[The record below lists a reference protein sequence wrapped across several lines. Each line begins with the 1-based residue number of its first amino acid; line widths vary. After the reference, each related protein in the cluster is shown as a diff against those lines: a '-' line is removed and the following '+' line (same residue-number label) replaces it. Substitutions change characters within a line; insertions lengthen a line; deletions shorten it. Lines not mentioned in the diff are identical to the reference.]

1 MPYVDM
7 MVPAVLR
14 CVVSRLILPAV
25 ATAVLGTSVA
35 AQTAERMRLRYGG
48 DRDFPPF
55 EYVDERGEA
64 RGFQIDLLRAIA
76 VVGDF
81 DLSIALDA
89 WPKIE
94 QDFRAGALD
103 VVAMSWTQSRT
114 EWAEFARSHATPV
127 FAVYYR
133 EGQVAPTNLQ
143 GLAGHSIAVPTS
155 EPMRQTVQDHFGGPQ
170 FRIVEVSTPV
180 DALIAVRDSRTDYA
194 LMPRTFG
201 NRAVDGGQIEGVR
214 PAGFGLELQAY
225 AFAVA
230 PGHTRLLERL
240 NRALADLDSNGQLEA
255 LRTQWLESH
264 RSNRERQALESRAAT
279 QRMVGG
285 AALLAAGATIVILA
299 VYARRRARVA
309 AAETSRRKETEHAL
323 ALAEERL
330 NRAFMAHP
338 DCMVITEQGT
348 MRIVEINTALCRLLG
363 RSRDELLGQVVP
375 SLDGILHAAVV
386 ETLQKMLA
394 AEGRLDSAP
403 LTITTRAGDSRDCL
417 VSSERIDLSGNP
429 CVLSVIR
436 DVTEQVRADAQLRE
450 GYERL
455 QAEMRRRTAE
465 LERAKSELSETQA
478 ALDAVSRAAS
488 HDLRPPIRA
497 IRGLASLLRQDIE
510 AGRLS
515 EASDYLD
522 RIDRAAHR
530 MDVMVQRFADL
541 VAVDRA
547 PPRLEAV
554 DMTTLAREAWEVVCA
569 GEPARKVR
577 FRLEPLPGA
586 QGDPSMLAQVW
597 QNLLGNAFKY
607 TGRAPEPAV
616 AVDSF
621 FDRGQL
627 WYRVSDNGVGFD
639 AKAAVGLFEP
649 FRRMHAETDFPGTG
663 IGLSIVR
670 RILRRHGGD
679 IRARSSPGV
688 GAVFEFRVATPTA
701 DVAL

>member
-1 MPYVDM
+1 M

-14 CVVSRLILPAV
+14 CVVSRLILAAV
-25 ATAVLGTSVA
+25 ATAVLGTSVG
-35 AQTAERMRLRYGG
+35 AQTPERMRLRYGG

-55 EYVDERGEA
+55 EYLDERGEA
-64 RGFQIDLLRAIA
+64 RGFQIDLLRAMA
-76 VVGDF
+76 VVGNF
-81 DLSIALDA
+81 DLTITLDA

-103 VVAMSWTQSRT
+103 VIAMSRTQSRS
-114 EWAEFARSHATPV
+114 EWAAFARSHATPV

-143 GLAGHSIAVPTS
+143 ALAGHSIAVPVS

-170 FRIVEVSTPV
+170 FRVVEVSTPV

-201 NRAVDGGQIEGVR
+201 NRAMAAGQIESVK

-230 PGHTRLLERL
+230 PGDTRLLERL
-240 NRALADLDSNGQLEA
+240 NRALAELDSNGQLEA
-255 LRTQWLESH
+255 VRTQWLESH
-264 RSNRERQALESRAAT
+264 RGIREREALESRAAT

-285 AALLAAGATIVILA
+285 GALLAAGTTITMLA

-309 AAETSRRKETEHAL
+309 AVESARRKETEHAL
-323 ALAEERL
+323 ALAEEHL

-338 DCMVITEQGT
+338 DCMVITELGT

-363 RSRDELLGQVVP
+363 HSRDELLGREVP
-375 SLDGILHAAVV
+375 ALDGILDPAVI
-386 ETLQKMLA
+386 ETLRSMLA
-394 AEGRLDSAP
+394 AEGRLDGAP
-403 LTITTRAGDSRDCL
+403 LTITTRAGDPRNCL
-417 VSSERIDLSGNP
+417 VSSEPIDLSGTA

-455 QAEMRRRTAE
+455 QVEVRSRMAE
-465 LERAKSELSETQA
+465 LERAKSELSETRA
-478 ALDAVSRAAS
+478 TLDAVSRAAS

-497 IRGLASLLRQDIE
+497 IRGLASLLRQDIG

-522 RIDRAAHR
+522 RIDRAARR
-530 MDVMVQRFADL
+530 MDAMVQSFADL

-547 PPRLEAV
+547 PSRFEAV
-554 DMTTLAREAWEVVCA
+554 DMTTQAREAWEVVCA
-569 GEPARKVR
+569 GEPARKAR

-597 QNLLGNAFKY
+597 QNLLDNAFKY
-607 TGRAPEPAV
+607 TGRTAEPMV

-621 FDRGQL
+621 FDQGHL

-639 AKAAVGLFEP
+639 AGAAAGLFEP
-649 FRRMHAETDFPGTG
+649 FRRMHAEIDFPGTG

-679 IRARSSPGV
+679 IRVHSSPGV
-688 GAVFEFRVATPTA
+688 GAVFEFRVAAPIA
-701 DVAL
+701 DAAR